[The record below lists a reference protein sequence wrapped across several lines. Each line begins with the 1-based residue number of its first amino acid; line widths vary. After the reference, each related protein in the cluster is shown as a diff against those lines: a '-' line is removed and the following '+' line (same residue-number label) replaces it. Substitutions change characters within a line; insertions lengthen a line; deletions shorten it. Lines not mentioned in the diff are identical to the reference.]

1 MIYDSAINHHPLE
14 PFKSLQVNDLESQ
27 QAVLHLFDHLLC
39 KEFILQLLN
48 NNKIEWHNRWQFYMK
63 AFIRP

>member
-48 NNKIEWHNRWQFYMK
+48 NNKIE
-63 AFIRP
+63 